1 TFLMIRRPPLFR
13 GFFRVGLVILFL
25 CYIINDQTTPP
36 INLGVWL
43 FSRAKKGHNFE
54 TKGKGM
60 NNKLS

>member
-1 TFLMIRRPPLFR
+1 H
-13 GFFRVGLVILFL
+13 RVVIVATPHILVTGWLFL

>member
-1 TFLMIRRPPLFR
+1 
-13 GFFRVGLVILFL
+13 
-25 CYIINDQTTPP
+25 TTPP

-43 FSRAKKGHNFE
+43 FSRAKKGHNFK